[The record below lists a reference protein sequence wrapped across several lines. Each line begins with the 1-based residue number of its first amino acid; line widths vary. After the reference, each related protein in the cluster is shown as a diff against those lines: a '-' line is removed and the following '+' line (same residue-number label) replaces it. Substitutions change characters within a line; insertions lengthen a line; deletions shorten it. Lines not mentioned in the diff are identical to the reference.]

1 MDQNKRNIDNL
12 NNNIEKL
19 LPLIVNPTPIN
30 FGTLPPNRSISMP
43 VLISNLNDKPII
55 WTVDD
60 ECGTTWLL
68 LEKAT
73 SVGTLQPGG
82 QKEIKVTVQTS
93 SMLSRSYTAMLTFN
107 SNVDDDFGSVQ
118 VPVLLTVSAA
128 SD

>member
-1 MDQNKRNIDNL
+1 M
-12 NNNIEKL
+12 NNSVGKL

-60 ECGTTWLL
+60 GSGTPWLM

-73 SVGTLQPGG
+73 SIGTLQPGG
-82 QKEIKVTVQTS
+82 QKEIKVTVRTG
-93 SMLSRSYTAMLTFN
+93 SMLPGSYTATLNFT
-107 SNVDDDFGSVQ
+107 SDVDDDFASVQ
-118 VPVLLTVSAA
+118 VPVLLTVSVA
-128 SD
+128 SDNVNSRK